1 MMSNKRSWD
10 AFGTAIVGLGISVIF
25 NVVLVYIA
33 NKYTSI
39 LSMIVAVIVGMV
51 GVFIIF
57 LGIRISGWDKGPK
70 MSRIDSGLDYQL
82 LLTFRGKEEEV
93 RDFSR
98 MEEVLTAFDLGKEA
112 WSLRI
117 VPPIGALSEWKG
129 YYEDKRE
136 TYMTEITFVRKDKI
150 QKWGLRCD
158 YSYLEI
164 LNRELKKVIVDKKKA
179 SLWYFVRIDNSLGE
193 K

>member
-1 MMSNKRSWD
+1 MSNKRSWD

-25 NVVLVYIA
+25 NVVLVYTA

-39 LSMIVAVIVGMV
+39 LSMIVAIIVGMV

-70 MSRIDSGLDYQL
+70 MSRIDPNLDYHF

-93 RDFSR
+93 KDFSR

-117 VPPIGALSEWKG
+117 VPPIGSLSEWKG

-136 TYMTEITFVRKDKI
+136 TYMTKITFVRKAEI

-158 YSYLEI
+158 YGYLEI

-179 SLWYFVRIDNSLGE
+179 SLWYFVRIDGERNSE
-193 K
+193 Q